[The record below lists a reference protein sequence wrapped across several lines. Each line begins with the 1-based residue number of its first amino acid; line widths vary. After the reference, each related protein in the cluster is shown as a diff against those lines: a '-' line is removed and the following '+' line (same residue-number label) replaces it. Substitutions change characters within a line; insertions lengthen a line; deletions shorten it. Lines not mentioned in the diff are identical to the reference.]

1 MTSDASSRRVFRS
14 PLRVPIRRPSAAFP
28 HRFAGARSRGTH
40 RGRRR
45 VHRHGQED
53 RRYETSRRDVP
64 RALVSFAPFRSR
76 VAVRAV
82 SFRERFLTFAFR
94 ASSPRAGVAPGTD
107 STRTAVGAHQYSYS
121 KGAFVGAGVEVSYY
135 STRDDDTRRFY
146 GVDLDDDPDRA
157 PATARHI
164 LYGETGIDSSKHPEV
179 EQLIS
184 AVQFAAG
191 DGRAGSVKL
200 RGTTWE
206 ADLDF

>member
-1 MTSDASSRRVFRS
+1 M
-14 PLRVPIRRPSAAFP
+14 
-28 HRFAGARSRGTH
+28 
-40 RGRRR
+40 
-45 VHRHGQED
+45 
-53 RRYETSRRDVP
+53 
-64 RALVSFAPFRSR
+64 
-76 VAVRAV
+76 
-82 SFRERFLTFAFR
+82 
-94 ASSPRAGVAPGTD
+94 APGTD

-121 KGAFVGAGVEVSYY
+121 KGAFVGAGVEISYY

-164 LYGETGIDSSKHPEV
+164 LYGEAGIDSSKHPEV

>member
-1 MTSDASSRRVFRS
+1 M
-14 PLRVPIRRPSAAFP
+14 
-28 HRFAGARSRGTH
+28 
-40 RGRRR
+40 
-45 VHRHGQED
+45 
-53 RRYETSRRDVP
+53 
-64 RALVSFAPFRSR
+64 
-76 VAVRAV
+76 
-82 SFRERFLTFAFR
+82 TFAFC